1 MFVFTSFR
9 VLTWRWF
16 KEDSTN
22 SLVDTQLSLIMSINT
37 ALFVVIKTECEFC
50 KMMLG
55 TSTAGGAGNSTTE
68 QHVRGSDLQNKD
80 LFFSHAE
87 HFSWCRNISG
97 GRTWR
102 KNAFGE
108 VNWRLECEGL
118 VKGTDYTCNK
128 SSCVLWSI
136 FPAVFRSVKGQR
148 SLFES
153 EMSLKGQ
160 TAAAQTACLQ
170 TADAS
175 SLIAFG

>member
-1 MFVFTSFR
+1 
-9 VLTWRWF
+9 
-16 KEDSTN
+16 
-22 SLVDTQLSLIMSINT
+22 
-37 ALFVVIKTECEFC
+37 
-50 KMMLG
+50 MMLG

-80 LFFSHAE
+80 LFLL
-87 HFSWCRNISG
+87 NIFHDAGTFLEAGRG
-97 GRTWR
+97 G
-102 KNAFGE
+102 KM
-108 VNWRLECEGL
+108 LL
-118 VKGTDYTCNK
+118 VKLIDGWNVRGLLKALCIDYTCNK

>member
-1 MFVFTSFR
+1 MEQETAPQSNMSEALIYKIRTCFSHMLNIFHDAGTFLEAGR
-9 VLTWRWF
+9 GGKML
-16 KEDSTN
+16 
-22 SLVDTQLSLIMSINT
+22 LVKLIDGWN
-37 ALFVVIKTECEFC
+37 
-50 KMMLG
+50 
-55 TSTAGGAGNSTTE
+55 
-68 QHVRGSDLQNKD
+68 VRGLLKA
-80 LFFSHAE
+80 L
-87 HFSWCRNISG
+87 CI
-97 GRTWR
+97 
-102 KNAFGE
+102 
-108 VNWRLECEGL
+108 
-118 VKGTDYTCNK
+118 DYTCNK

>member
-1 MFVFTSFR
+1 MLNIFHDAGTFLEVGR
-9 VLTWRWF
+9 GGKML
-16 KEDSTN
+16 
-22 SLVDTQLSLIMSINT
+22 LVKLIDGWN
-37 ALFVVIKTECEFC
+37 
-50 KMMLG
+50 
-55 TSTAGGAGNSTTE
+55 
-68 QHVRGSDLQNKD
+68 VRGLLKA
-80 LFFSHAE
+80 L
-87 HFSWCRNISG
+87 CI
-97 GRTWR
+97 
-102 KNAFGE
+102 
-108 VNWRLECEGL
+108 
-118 VKGTDYTCNK
+118 DYTCNK